1 MLDAVAIR
9 RCWRTTG
16 VEGRRWRM
24 VVSWAY
30 MSDVPFRLTQVYIS
44 HRMRRKAATEPKT
57 IPTTVP
63 GGGPLFMPE

>member
-1 MLDAVAIR
+1 MLAAVAVL

-16 VEGRRWRM
+16 VEGRRCRM
-24 VVSWAY
+24 VVSSAY
-30 MSDVPFRLTQVYIS
+30 LSDVPSRLAQVYIS
-44 HRMRRKAATEPKT
+44 HRMRRKPATEPKT